1 MAMLWPTVG
10 RPIAGLPTEILAKL
24 REIVKNTENV
34 GEKFADEAGLM
45 GSAAPF
51 FVMNEDARLE
61 VRAELLPRLVADKER
76 AAFSRDWFLGAMPTP
91 DGPQSHIYVYVGRR
105 GESPRRV
112 IAQPTAA
119 DPELQRLWLALR
131 PS

>member
-1 MAMLWPTVG
+1 
-10 RPIAGLPTEILAKL
+10 
-24 REIVKNTENV
+24 
-34 GEKFADEAGLM
+34 
-45 GSAAPF
+45 
-51 FVMNEDARLE
+51 MNEDARLE

-131 PS
+131 AHYGDELPDLPASTSSPMTAGTGRGTRASP